1 MKAASGLIFSN
12 LFYTVSEK
20 NTSYK
25 MRLVMISG
33 DFPPRISGVGDYA
46 FHVVGT
52 AAKMGA
58 DVTVI
63 TTKSVDK
70 SLPDLY
76 GALDV
81 RHVMDVWQSSEAKR
95 IFTILKDSDENTF
108 VNIQYGCLAYGRQ
121 LMINFLPALIRL
133 LHPKTKVTIT
143 IHGFWE
149 QSLFFRLRA
158 LPMLRAAHSIIY
170 VDRLNKGLMKKYSG
184 LADSRLKFIP
194 ISGNIPPIPCT
205 DEQKNIWREE
215 LGLSKEDIA
224 VAFFGG
230 IIRSKGFD
238 YLVKAIHNIKLRHSS
253 PLVLLAIGGFLDL
266 ENNKPYKDEVIN
278 YIKTNGLES
287 SIRFF
292 KKADAALVSKCLHSS
307 DIAVYPFLNGVGEN
321 SGSMLAALAHGLPT
335 IITSGPANDK
345 SFTEKFGVVMVP
357 AQDYDQLASAIQ
369 AIVTDHDVKFKMRKK
384 ALDVSS
390 NLNWNFIT
398 GETIDFFQNV

>member
-1 MKAASGLIFSN
+1 MSDN
-12 LFYTVSEK
+12 K
-20 NTSYK
+20 NQER
-25 MRLVMISG
+25 RLVMISG

-46 FHVVGT
+46 FHVAST
-52 AAKMGA
+52 AAKIGA

-63 TTKSVDK
+63 TTKSLNK
-70 SLPDLY
+70 SASDIY

-81 RHVMDVWQSSEAKR
+81 RPVMDVWQFSEAKR
-95 IFTILKDSDENTF
+95 IFTILKESDENTF

-133 LHPKTKVTIT
+133 LYTKAKIILT

-158 LPMLRAAHSIIY
+158 FPMLRAAHGVIY

-184 LADSRLKFIP
+184 LDESRLRFVP
-194 ISGNIPPIPCT
+194 IAGNIPPIPFT
-205 DEQKNIWREE
+205 EEQRNIWRQE

-238 YLVKAIHNIKLRHSS
+238 YLVKAIHNIKLKHSIT
-253 PLVLLAIGGFLDL
+253 LVLLAIGGFLNL

-278 YIKTNGLES
+278 YIKTNGLEN

-292 KKADAALVSKCLHSS
+292 ENAESALVSKCLHSS

-335 IITSGPANDK
+335 IITSGPANDD
-345 SFTEKFGVVMVP
+345 SFTEKFGVAMVP
-357 AQDYDQLASAIQ
+357 AQDSEQLASAIQ
-369 AIVTDHDVKFKMRKK
+369 AVAASRDLQNEMRKK
-384 ALDVSS
+384 ALGVSR
-390 NLNWNFIT
+390 NLNWDFIT
-398 GETIDFFQNV
+398 RETLDFIQSI